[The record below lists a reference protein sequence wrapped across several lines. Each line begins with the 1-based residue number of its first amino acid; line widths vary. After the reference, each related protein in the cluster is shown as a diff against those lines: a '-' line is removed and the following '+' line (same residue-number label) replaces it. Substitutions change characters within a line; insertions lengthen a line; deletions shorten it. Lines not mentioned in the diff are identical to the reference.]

1 MRSSFDNALTL
12 LRTEMLKMSSMAEAA
27 IARAVLSL
35 KEQDVQLAEQVIAMD
50 DEVDDM
56 ELSIEDTCLK
66 LITLQHP
73 VAGDLRIII
82 SVLKICTDI
91 ERLADLAT
99 NIAEVTLRIG
109 DSPLIKPLEDIPKMA
124 DAVQLMVRESL
135 EAFVSRDEC
144 KAREVCLSDDAVDRM
159 YSDLHD
165 ELMGYMTSSHDPRCV
180 EQAANLLFVARQL
193 ERIADHATNIGDRVI
208 YMVTGKRDSY

>member
-1 MRSSFDNALTL
+1 
-12 LRTEMLKMSSMAEAA
+12 MSEAHHSA
-27 IARAVLSL
+27 ASCSWRF
-35 KEQDVQLAEQVIAMD
+35 E
-50 DEVDDM
+50 
-56 ELSIEDTCLK
+56 
-66 LITLQHP
+66 
-73 VAGDLRIII
+73 III

-91 ERLADLAT
+91 ETCRPSYQYR
-99 NIAEVTLRIG
+99 EVTLRIG

-193 ERIADHATNIGDRVI
+193 ERMRTMRPISASRHLHGYGQAG
-208 YMVTGKRDSY
+208 